1 MRFSGLIS
9 RPSFDTDTSSTFAS
23 VKLFFHANQMLQRR
37 EREFSFA
44 AWPSLEEEHLF
55 PNKSKIKK
63 NDTPQLDCVSGNVG
77 I

>member
-1 MRFSGLIS
+1 
-9 RPSFDTDTSSTFAS
+9 
-23 VKLFFHANQMLQRR
+23 MLQRR